1 MMAASAVPIIH
12 TLFETTSGTWQYV
25 VACPTTSQAVVIDP
39 VLNFNAATNELS
51 TRLIDEILALVK
63 EKGYRMTHLLETHVD
78 ANHLTASH
86 CLQRQLGDTVDKR
99 PKTCIGKRIKD
110 AQAQFGGKYGI
121 PAAELIKAF
130 DHLFEDGENFSI
142 GGLKAEVLHLLG
154 IQLTMLAI

>member
-1 MMAASAVPIIH
+1 
-12 TLFETTSGTWQYV
+12 
-25 VACPTTSQAVVIDP
+25 
-39 VLNFNAATNELS
+39 VLNSNAATNELS
-51 TRLIDEILALVK
+51 TKLTDEILALVK

>member
-51 TRLIDEILALVK
+51 TKLTDEILALAK
-63 EKGYRMTHLLETHVD
+63 EKGYCMTYLPETHVH

-99 PKTCIGKRIKD
+99 PKTCI
-110 AQAQFGGKYGI
+110 
-121 PAAELIKAF
+121 
-130 DHLFEDGENFSI
+130 
-142 GGLKAEVLHLLG
+142 
-154 IQLTMLAI
+154 